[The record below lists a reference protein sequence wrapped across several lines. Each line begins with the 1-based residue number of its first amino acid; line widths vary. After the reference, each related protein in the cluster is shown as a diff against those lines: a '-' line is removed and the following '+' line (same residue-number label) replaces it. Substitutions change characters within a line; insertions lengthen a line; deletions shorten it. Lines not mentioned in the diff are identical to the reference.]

1 MAGSLDEVIDRIE
14 VREVAGVFHSYDA
27 LDAAA
32 DELLQA
38 GFDRADIDVI
48 GDLRVAQRKLGGVY
62 VAAEELADV
71 PLVPRR
77 PYMRREEAAVA
88 ASVAAGVLA
97 AAGGLAVTYDIVASG
112 GRPGLAFGAAAVA
125 ALAAGGVATGF
136 VARRLG
142 RKTPPG
148 MEWLVPERGI
158 IIWVRV
164 RTQEQ
169 ESAAQEILKRYGADA
184 VRVHEIEIDKRA
196 EDLPLASLRPD
207 PWLGNERLGE
217 P

>member
-1 MAGSLDEVIDRIE
+1 MVGSLDEVIDRVK
-14 VREVAGVFHSYDA
+14 VREVAGVFHSYDP

-48 GDLRVAQRKLGGVY
+48 GDLRVAQRRVGGVY

-71 PLVPRR
+71 SLVPRR
-77 PYMRREEAAVA
+77 PYMRREEVA
-88 ASVAAGVLA
+88 AATSVLSGVLA
-97 AAGGLAVTYDIVASG
+97 AAGGLAVTYEIVASG
-112 GRPGLAFGAAAVA
+112 GRAGLALGAAAVA
-125 ALAAGGVATGF
+125 ALAAGGVAAGF

-142 RKTPPG
+142 RKTPVG

-164 RTQEQ
+164 RTPEQ
-169 ESAAQEILKRYGADA
+169 EAAAQDILKRYGADA